1 MTEADLNAERV
12 TPRPAPPAPFAPGR
26 APDPDQDLHA
36 FVMPF
41 GRHKGVRLVR
51 VPVSYLTWMIGAKI
65 QHAALAERERARRGT
80 TLPTLE
86 GSGHAIDRASIYCR
100 HFWHEDRKRTG
111 EGIHA
116 WLCRVAREAFDKG
129 ENGPEGKTLW
139 AGMKFA
145 FSDDTVWPVLLTVRP
160 AKGKSLDAHK

>member
-1 MTEADLNAERV
+1 MSADDLNDERV
-12 TPRPAPPAPFAPGR
+12 TPRPAPPKPFAAPGG
-26 APDPDQDLHA
+26 DQDLHD

-51 VPVSYLTWMIGAKI
+51 VPVSYLTWMVGARVN
-65 QHAALAERERARRGT
+65 HADLAERELGRRGT
-80 TLPTLE
+80 VIPTVE
-86 GSGHAIDRASIYCR
+86 VSGHALDRASIYCR

-111 EGIHA
+111 EGLHG
-116 WLCRVAREAFDKG
+116 WLCRVAREALDKG
-129 ENGPEGKTLW
+129 EKGPEGKTFW

-145 FSDDTVWPVLLTVRP
+145 FSDDTRWPVLLTVRP